1 MKYFLIDGDLKITYD
16 ELLSDIN
23 EKHRTSG
30 VYGNILTILI
40 DLCGENEF
48 DSIYAVLEYLNNN
61 ADRLLINIKTS
72 GTTGPPKK
80 INQKFS
86 NIIRYV
92 KNTNL
97 NYVWGLAYDP
107 THFAGLQVL
116 FQSIMNQNTLVF
128 VFDKDFRDIPS
139 ILDSNG
145 VTHISCTPTF
155 MNMLLPYMYELKTL
169 QSVSFG
175 GERLSYKILNKT
187 KDILPNVKIRNIYAS
202 SEAGSILAS
211 NDVGFYIPTR
221 YVNCVKVENNQL
233 CIHRT
238 LLGDFEFE
246 GDWYETGDFVKHIDE
261 THFEFDT
268 RSSEIVNTG
277 GYRVSLAKIERVIEN
292 IDGVD
297 NVVVYGRP
305 NSIVGTLIVAEIVS
319 NIDPQHIKNLIKTT
333 LDLTDYERPKLV
345 KFVDSI
351 NLTSTGKIK
360 RA

>member
-1 MKYFLIDGDLKITYD
+1 MKYFLIDGNLKITYNQ
-16 ELLSDIN
+16 LLSDIN
-23 EKHRTSG
+23 ERRWVDG

-40 DLCGENEF
+40 DLCGDNKF
-48 DSIYAVLEYLNNN
+48 DSIEGVLKYLNSN
-61 ADRLLINIKTS
+61 ASELSISIKTS
-72 GTTGPPKK
+72 GTTGTPKE

-92 KNTNL
+92 KNTKSD
-97 NYVWGLAYDP
+97 YVWGFAYNP

-128 VFDKDFRDIPS
+128 VFDKDFKEIPS
-139 ILDSNG
+139 ILDING
-145 VTHISCTPTF
+145 VTHLSCTPTF

-175 GERLSYKILNKT
+175 GERLSDRILNKT
-187 KDILPNVKIRNIYAS
+187 KEILPSVKIRNIYAS

-211 NDVGFYIPTR
+211 NDVGFYIPPR
-221 YVNCVKVENNQL
+221 YVNCVKVENSQL

-246 GDWYETGDFVKHIDE
+246 GDWYETGDFVKYIDE
-261 THFEFDT
+261 THFKFDA

-277 GYRVSLAKIERVIEN
+277 GYRVSLAKIERVIQN
-292 IDGVD
+292 IDGVSG
-297 NVVVYGRP
+297 VVVYGRP
-305 NSIVGTLIVAEIVS
+305 NSIVGTLIVTEIVC
-319 NIDPQHIKNLIKTT
+319 NGDPKHIKNVIKTT
-333 LDLTDYERPKLV
+333 SDLTDYERPKLV

-360 RA
+360 RT